1 MGPGLAVLRRRGA
14 AAQGL
19 AHEFVGQD
27 EARVAEIGE
36 GQAHNP
42 LLALLHVGQLDPDHV
57 AFGAADEAAE
67 TLAAVEGRRH
77 LDLGVIAGPT
87 VEVARPHE
95 RPVDARG

>member
-1 MGPGLAVLRRRGA
+1 MLLVLPGRGPRAASVSRAGSRRPAAARCRGA
-14 AAQGL
+14 GL

-67 TLAAVEGRRH
+67 TLAAVEGAASSI
-77 LDLGVIAGPT
+77 LAS
-87 VEVARPHE
+87 
-95 RPVDARG
+95 